1 MSLFYFIY
9 CSLVPVSLCV
19 CHLTLFKYLLI
30 AGTGPSSQSS
40 DPEPEDAT
48 LPVYRVTS
56 VDKKQEEEE
65 EDYDDQDQDEVYA
78 VWRVQGPPHFITV
91 HQLVEVRPL
100 F

>member
-1 MSLFYFIY
+1 MS
-9 CSLVPVSLCV
+9 V
-19 CHLTLFKYLLI
+19 CHLTLFRYSLI

-40 DPEPEDAT
+40 DPEPEDAA

-56 VDKKQEEEE
+56 VTEEQEEE

-78 VWRVQGPPHFITV
+78 VWRGQGPPHFITV